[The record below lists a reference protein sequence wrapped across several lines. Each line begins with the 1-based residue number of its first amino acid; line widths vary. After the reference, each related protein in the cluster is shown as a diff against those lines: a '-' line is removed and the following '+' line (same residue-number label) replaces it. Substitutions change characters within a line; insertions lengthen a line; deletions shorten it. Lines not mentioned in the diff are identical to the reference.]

1 MDAITC
7 TRTEKK
13 ANKCTRITIRAHTAA
28 LVNVGRSVAI
38 LLLVQHKQVCVAAH
52 NREACVGR
60 GMQMRLALCCQQA
73 LEGPQQLLPRAHAQ
87 GDLRMRA

>member
-38 LLLVQHKQVCVAAH
+38 LLLVQHKQGHANAPRPVLPAGSGRTTAVAP
-52 NREACVGR
+52 EGACPG
-60 GMQMRLALCCQQA
+60 
-73 LEGPQQLLPRAHAQ
+73 
-87 GDLRMRA
+87 